1 MNQEKRTIVNEKK
14 SLKRLDFP
22 RIMQSVFVST
32 VFLLGS
38 RTHGNIQQFTHFT
51 LNAQI
56 ASTSSRETAT
66 YRMAS
71 PKKVGRFQLFSD
83 ALSKFSED
91 CVNTISE
98 ADDLPKTEIQVMW
111 VAPQT
116 GSGCVALR
124 AMVYEDSKSWYA
136 DDGQLT
142 KIICESTEKRPT
154 AECCACDEAKY
165 SVRQK
170 PPKNKFKFLCLQN
183 PNSN

>member
-1 MNQEKRTIVNEKK
+1 M
-14 SLKRLDFP
+14 L
-22 RIMQSVFVST
+22 T

-56 ASTSSRETAT
+56 ASTASNQTAI

-83 ALSKFSED
+83 ALSKFNED
-91 CVNTISE
+91 CVNTVSE
-98 ADDLPKTEIQVMW
+98 ADDFPKTEIQVMW
-111 VAPQT
+111 VAPAS

-124 AMVYEDSKSWYA
+124 AMVYEETKSWYA
-136 DDGQLT
+136 DDDKLT
-142 KIICESTEKRPT
+142 KIICEDTEKRS

-165 SVRQK
+165 NVRFDNEIRRQ
-170 PPKNKFKFLCLQN
+170 
-183 PNSN
+183 